1 MVEGQSVRLE
11 TPLLPDIAPYVNA
24 VVSSFRQ
31 QWKQMFVPSGLFGP
45 VVSAAGPGIV
55 LGYVAGR
62 GDNPTA
68 VSYVFVG
75 AALSMIWNM
84 GIFRTGWSLAN
95 EHSMGTLDLM
105 MTTRTPVALIM
116 LGKALAIIA
125 FVSIGGVV
133 AFLLVLGV
141 SRQMPALDNAVLF
154 LASGCVAL
162 FAVIAMCFVFAPF
175 SFIVGIRGGFFN
187 ALMPF
192 GSVVSGFLYPIDVLP
207 ASLEAIA
214 RLLPTAWAM
223 QAVVDSIDGGASG
236 ATILLHLGVAL
247 ALSAL
252 LIAAACLLFVKAERR
267 VRLSG
272 NLGSI

>member
-1 MVEGQSVRLE
+1 
-11 TPLLPDIAPYVNA
+11 LPAAAPYVNA
-24 VVSSFRQ
+24 VLRSFVQ
-31 QWKQMFVPSGLFGP
+31 QWRQLFVPSGLFGP
-45 VVSAAGPGIV
+45 VISSVGPGIV
-55 LGYVAGR
+55 FGYVAGR

-75 AALSMIWNM
+75 VALSMIWNM

-95 EHSMGTLDLM
+95 EHAMGTLDLM

-133 AFLLVLGV
+133 AFLLVLAV
-141 SRQMPALDNAVLF
+141 SRQAPQLDDAALF

-162 FAVIAMCFVFAPF
+162 VAVIAMCFVFAPF
-175 SFIVGIRGGFFN
+175 SFIAGVRGGFFN

-207 ASLEAIA
+207 ASLEAVA

-223 QAVVDSIDGGASG
+223 QAVIESIDGGSD
-236 ATILLHLGVAL
+236 ATILLHLGIAL
-247 ALSAL
+247 ALSAA
-252 LIAAACLLFVKAERR
+252 LIAAACLLFVEAERR

-272 NLGSI
+272 NLGLV